1 MKTIQRGETSLFAAV
16 MNQNEGNEAVV
27 KYLVEHDADINKKCR
42 CKFIRKELFNTT
54 TQFDFFT

>member
-27 KYLVEHDADINKKCR
+27 KYLVEHRADITVVNYYGETLLWCA
-42 CKFIRKELFNTT
+42 
-54 TQFDFFT
+54 